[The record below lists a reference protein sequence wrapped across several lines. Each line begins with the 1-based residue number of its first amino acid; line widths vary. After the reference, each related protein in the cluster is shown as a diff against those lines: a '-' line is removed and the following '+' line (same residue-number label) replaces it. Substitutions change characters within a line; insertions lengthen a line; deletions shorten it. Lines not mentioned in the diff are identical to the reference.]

1 MNNEELKKKIAQIIA
16 EYCCPLGKTH
26 KQLYCDDR
34 QCYSKMNFAECK
46 PITECTDAL
55 IAAEIGD
62 VKEAEHRAEVAE
74 LVVKNLNAALRE
86 RLEKAVE
93 LPCKIGDKVYAIF
106 PIEDELKILDGT
118 FVGIEEVVSD
128 FKGCMCAIIVR
139 QAKDG
144 HYFNT
149 YWDLG
154 QFNKTWWA
162 DKEIAESKLAEVMG
176 NHGM

>member
-1 MNNEELKKKIAQIIA
+1 MSKIKEYFQSLVKTGTIPQEPSNYDAETLKIYI
-16 EYCCPLGKTH
+16 
-26 KQLYCDDR
+26 
-34 QCYSKMNFAECK
+34 
-46 PITECTDAL
+46 
-55 IAAEIGD
+55 
-62 VKEAEHRAEVAE
+62 EHLESE
-74 LVVKNLNAALRE
+74 NATLRE

-149 YWDLG
+149 YWDLM

-162 DKEIAESKLAEVMG
+162 DKGIAESKLAEVMG
-176 NHGM
+176 NHEM

>member
-1 MNNEELKKKIAQIIA
+1 MINEEKIKLENKIVFLENTVTIMQQRIKSMAKEYSDHLEKSNNEL
-16 EYCCPLGKTH
+16 
-26 KQLYCDDR
+26 
-34 QCYSKMNFAECK
+34 SKMLQLQNE
-46 PITECTDAL
+46 
-55 IAAEIGD
+55 
-62 VKEAEHRAEVAE
+62 
-74 LVVKNLNAALRE
+74 NAALRE

-93 LPCKIGDKVYAIF
+93 LPCKVGDKVYAIF

-118 FVGIEEVVSD
+118 FVGIEEVVPD

-149 YWDLG
+149 YWDLM

-162 DKEIAESKLAEVMG
+162 DKGIAESKLAEVMG

>member
-1 MNNEELKKKIAQIIA
+1 MNERLIDLLVEFD
-16 EYCCPLGKTH
+16 EMG
-26 KQLYCDDR
+26 
-34 QCYSKMNFAECK
+34 FAPTIPCEDIEGAAK
-46 PITECTDAL
+46 AWREKLIKEIKAL
-55 IAAEIGD
+55 
-62 VKEAEHRAEVAE
+62 EAE
-74 LVVKNLNAALRE
+74 NAALRE
-86 RLEKAVE
+86 RLEKAVVF
-93 LPCKIGDKVYAIF
+93 PCKIGDKVYAIF